1 MTSLAHLIWTVLL
14 AVQIAFA
21 TSARAEYRLEVLR
34 ENGDTIFS
42 EPVAEGGDWCM
53 HWNHSVAGFLV
64 RDCYRAVDGKMMLE
78 RSHQPDFAAGLGHI
92 PGRGEMTDAG
102 DGGYWI
108 ENIDELIAGN
118 CLRMR
123 LGSAAVDH
131 RIVLE
136 DTTHSLSSIA
146 PRERVHIILRQAEPE
161 GETGC

>member
-1 MTSLAHLIWTVLL
+1 MTSLPHLIWAAL

-21 TSARAEYRLEVLR
+21 GSAHADYRLEVLR
-34 ENGDTIFS
+34 DTGEAMFS
-42 EPVAEGGDWCM
+42 EPVAEGQDWCI

-64 RDCYRAVDGKMMLE
+64 RDCYRVNAGRMMLE

-108 ENIDELIAGN
+108 ENINELIADN

-136 DTTHSLSSIA
+136 GTTHSLSSIA